1 MMVEYLH
8 LRQTNVVVV
17 VMHNPD
23 HPVTCA
29 RLHSLT
35 FTYIIASL
43 REGNLLNIEMSDWHD
58 YSFIAFTSI
67 PQMKDPLLW
76 D

>member
-1 MMVEYLH
+1 MCKYFRLSNRPPHRMMVEYLQ
-8 LRQTNVVVV
+8 LRQTNVVVVV

-43 REGNLLNIEMSDWHD
+43 REGNLLNIEMSD
-58 YSFIAFTSI
+58 
-67 PQMKDPLLW
+67 
-76 D
+76 